1 MQAHEVHRWL
11 TNTDNVNFGLYH
23 MPSVRTVKELL
34 ANWDTLKNNK
44 AAMVVMD
51 LALARF
57 GRDNLFDWP
66 SKLAILIVK
75 SPDHA
80 SLSFMCEFL
89 FAHMLRK
96 NVKDPFSANE
106 LSARNGFCFQILWIK
121 RYQSQVL
128 REFPALFVPSLAAS
142 ADQKPMLEKMLGPA
156 RELLSRP
163 LAVYQKVEGTNRDPT
178 YVNALPS
185 EASRM
190 YFKHVL
196 DLQRFFYT
204 AELKGALTRDAG
216 KFTWSKFFE
225 AERVKNRFAQAF
237 RLEYSK
243 LEATPPK
250 EEEEKETEKE
260 DQEEGSSNNASS
272 GAVSASDTATKLA
285 IFRRDCETFID
296 EQLQA
301 RLVMLTADGT
311 HDEVVNALTS
321 SRLYANLANSGSR
334 LMGFYDVKNAMLC
347 GIFAGEALT
356 QREPV
361 VDEIKFKDFLT
372 IFNSIMKDHG
382 DVCWIFAGRCESNF
396 ELIKKQSHR

>member
-1 MQAHEVHRWL
+1 
-11 TNTDNVNFGLYH
+11 
-23 MPSVRTVKELL
+23 
-34 ANWDTLKNNK
+34 
-44 AAMVVMD
+44 
-51 LALARF
+51 
-57 GRDNLFDWP
+57 
-66 SKLAILIVK
+66 
-75 SPDHA
+75 
-80 SLSFMCEFL
+80 MCEFL

-142 ADQKPMLEKMLGPA
+142 ADQKPMLEKMLAPA

-163 LAVYQKVEGTNRDPT
+163 LAAYQKVEGTNRDPT

-196 DLQRFFYT
+196 ELQRFFYT

-296 EQLQA
+296 VPPRLGA
-301 RLVMLTADGT
+301 RK
-311 HDEVVNALTS
+311 
-321 SRLYANLANSGSR
+321 R
-334 LMGFYDVKNAMLC
+334 
-347 GIFAGEALT
+347 
-356 QREPV
+356 
-361 VDEIKFKDFLT
+361 
-372 IFNSIMKDHG
+372 
-382 DVCWIFAGRCESNF
+382 
-396 ELIKKQSHR
+396 